1 MTNTSTEPNVTEKK
15 MGERVVPVQRGRK
28 LTAGSD
34 LRPAMP
40 TPPPAA
46 PLGHE
51 PVRRQ
56 HPQRRAH
63 EDTPFLTR
71 IWPRNHFRF
80 PLLQISPLLL
90 SCLFAVR
97 FWTQIRTGDGDGA
110 GERRAELSTRLQND
124 KSNQT
129 LFGVGTGEWFD
140 LLFFFSFF
148 FFGFWRSFFLFFF
161 FFFGFWRWSLAPV
174 LLDWGISLFWLPLG
188 LVESHPQL

>member
-71 IWPRNHFRF
+71 I
-80 PLLQISPLLL
+80 
-90 SCLFAVR
+90 
-97 FWTQIRTGDGDGA
+97 
-110 GERRAELSTRLQND
+110 
-124 KSNQT
+124 
-129 LFGVGTGEWFD
+129 
-140 LLFFFSFF
+140 
-148 FFGFWRSFFLFFF
+148 
-161 FFFGFWRWSLAPV
+161 
-174 LLDWGISLFWLPLG
+174 
-188 LVESHPQL
+188 